1 MKILF
6 VCTGN
11 TCRSCMAEAIL
22 NKKSYIEDLKA
33 FSAGLSVVA
42 DSVASKHSSKLVLDN
57 IEFDIRERKAVQ
69 ITEDVVNEA
78 DLILTMT
85 NRMVDLVKAYFSEN
99 KEKVFSLNSY
109 VGIEGDVVDPFGGD
123 LEAYRKT
130 YEMLDN
136 SINLLLAKLKEDMS
150 IS

>member
-11 TCRSCMAEAIL
+11 TCRSCMAEAIF
-22 NKKSYIEDLKA
+22 NEKCNIEDLKA
-33 FSAGLSVVA
+33 FSAGLSVVT

-57 IEFDIRERKAVQ
+57 LNFDISGRKAVQ
-69 ITEDVVNEA
+69 ITETVINEA

-85 NRMVDLVKAYFSEN
+85 NRMVDLFKVYFPKNEY
-99 KEKVFSLNSY
+99 KVFSLNSY
-109 VGIEGDVVDPFGGD
+109 VGVEGDIADPFGGD
-123 LEAYRKT
+123 MEVYRKT

-136 SINLLLAKLKEDMS
+136 SISLLLLKLKEDMS

>member
-11 TCRSCMAEAIL
+11 TCRSCMAEAIF
-22 NKKSYIEDLKA
+22 NEKCNIEDLKA
-33 FSAGLSVVA
+33 FSAGLSVVI

-57 IEFDIRERKAVQ
+57 LKFDISERKAVQ
-69 ITEDVVNEA
+69 ITEAVINEA

-85 NRMVDLVKAYFSEN
+85 NRRVDLVKVYFPKSID
-99 KEKVFSLNSY
+99 KVFSLNSY
-109 VGIEGDVVDPFGGD
+109 VGIEGDIVDPFGGD
-123 LEAYRKT
+123 MELYRKT

-136 SINLLLAKLKEDMS
+136 SINLLLVKLKEDMS